1 MLAHGG
7 RAGFGGAAKGDGL
20 RKNGFQG
27 ASTQEQEVNDKNEK
41 QQPRKN
47 DIPLAIPCNNTMKS
61 FDQLNRQIRRNRSI
75 EKAWYDED
83 TA

>member
-7 RAGFGGAAKGDGL
+7 RAGFGGAEKGDGL

-27 ASTQEQEVNDKNEK
+27 VSTQEQEVDDKNEK

-61 FDQLNRQIRRNRSI
+61 FDPLNRQV
-75 EKAWYDED
+75 
-83 TA
+83 